1 MVMSTAELQ
10 IDLINQIANI
20 TDKVK
25 LKELM
30 QLLKFQNDNSIY
42 VTNEDEKN
50 AVSEARAEINRGEV
64 LTNDDVQNE
73 IKQWLKK

>member
-1 MVMSTAELQ
+1 MSTAELQ
-10 IDLINQIANI
+10 LDLINQIANI
-20 TDKVK
+20 KDKVK

-50 AVSEARAEINRGEV
+50 AVSEARMEIAKGEV
-64 LTNDDVQNE
+64 LTNDEVQNE
-73 IKQWLKK
+73 IKEWLKK

>member
-1 MVMSTAELQ
+1 MSTAELQ
-10 IDLINQIANI
+10 LDLINQIANI
-20 TDKVK
+20 KDKVK

-50 AVSEARAEINRGEV
+50 AVSEARMEIAKGEV
-64 LTNDDVQNE
+64 LTNDEVQNE
-73 IKQWLKK
+73 IKECLLKC

>member
-1 MVMSTAELQ
+1 MSTAELQ
-10 IDLINQIANI
+10 IDLINQISNI

-30 QLLKFQNDNSIY
+30 QLLKFQNDNSVY

-50 AVSEARAEINRGEV
+50 AVSEARAEISRGEV
-64 LTNDDVQNE
+64 LTNEDVQNE
-73 IKQWLKK
+73 IKQWLQK

>member
-1 MVMSTAELQ
+1 MSTAELK

>member
-1 MVMSTAELQ
+1 MSTAELQ

-64 LTNDDVQNE
+64 LTNEDVQNE
-73 IKQWLKK
+73 VKQWLQK

>member
-1 MVMSTAELQ
+1 MSTAELQ
-10 IDLINQIANI
+10 IDLINQISNI

-30 QLLKFQNDNSIY
+30 QLLKFQNDNSVY

-50 AVSEARAEINRGEV
+50 AVSEARAEISRGEV
-64 LTNDDVQNE
+64 LTNEDVQNE

>member
-1 MVMSTAELQ
+1 MSTAELK
-10 IDLINQIANI
+10 IDLINQIVNI
-20 TDKVK
+20 TDKDK

-30 QLLKFQNDNSIY
+30 QLLKFQNENSVY

-50 AVSEARAEINRGEV
+50 AVSEARAKIIRGEV
-64 LTNDDVQNE
+64 LTNEDVQNE

>member
-1 MVMSTAELQ
+1 MSTAELQ
-10 IDLINQIANI
+10 IDLINQISNI

-50 AVSEARAEINRGEV
+50 AVSEARMEIAKGEV
-64 LTNDDVQNE
+64 LTNDEVQNE
-73 IKQWLKK
+73 IKEWLKK

>member
-1 MVMSTAELQ
+1 MSTAELQ

-20 TDKVK
+20 KDKVK

-42 VTNEDEKN
+42 VTNENEKN
-50 AVSEARAEINRGEV
+50 AVSEARMEIAKGEV
-64 LTNDDVQNE
+64 LTNDEVKNE
-73 IKQWLKK
+73 IKECLLKC